1 MHYVS
6 NNRSNKAILRIGI
19 YRYAKRKIHT
29 LANFP
34 MDNMITLEEHN
45 KQMQELRDTIQNLNV
60 IISTMRMTMDS
71 L

>member
-1 MHYVS
+1 
-6 NNRSNKAILRIGI
+6 
-19 YRYAKRKIHT
+19 
-29 LANFP
+29 

-71 L
+71 LRASNDKNTEQMAKMQVLIESLT